1 MRTKLAV
8 TLSLIAMLV
17 VGAGIW
23 ASSAQGITAPEQ
35 FTLAGRDTEEAELDL
50 GGAGAVTR

>member
-1 MRTKLAV
+1 
-8 TLSLIAMLV
+8 MLV